1 MKFTTNH
8 TATRGLLL
16 GLSLLVVSLILWNTY
31 QFFQVFKQEERLK
44 MELWAKAQTTI
55 ENADLETEDIDL
67 PLEIIKNNTSIPLVL
82 TNEKK
87 EILNYSNVA
96 PEVAQDSLQLQKF
109 LKKISAENP
118 PIRFVVSEQN
128 VQYLYYGNSPLIQKL
143 KYYPIA
149 LLSIILLFILLIYNY
164 YNTTKIA
171 GQNRLWAGMAKETAH
186 QIGTPLSSLIGWLE
200 ILKQENIEAST
211 VEEIEKDITRLQVIA
226 DRFSKIGSEPT
237 LEKIDLV
244 ASTKET
250 IDYLQPRLSKQVQL
264 ITNFPN
270 ETLWVAIN
278 PALHSWTMENLYKNA
293 VDAMRGKGILQVDV
307 HLQEKMVQIFVSD
320 TGKGI
325 PKNQFKQIFDP
336 GFTTKKRG
344 WGLGLSLTKR
354 IVETYHKG
362 KIRVYQSE
370 VNKGATMLLELPLA

>member
-82 TNEKK
+82 TNENK

-109 LKKISAENP
+109 LKKISTENP

-244 ASTKET
+244 VSTKET
-250 IDYLQPRLSKQVQL
+250 IGYLQPRLSKQVQL

-270 ETLWVAIN
+270 EALWVAIN

-293 VDAMRGKGILQVDV
+293 VDAMRGKGTLQVDV

-370 VNKGATMLLELPLA
+370 VNKGTTMLLELPLA